1 MTELKKSKND
11 EQLGSAPIGKLL
23 WQFSIPAVVAQI
35 VQAIYNV
42 VDRLYIGQGVNEA
55 ALAGL
60 TLTFPF
66 MMILT
71 SFGTLI
77 GVGTGALVSIKL
89 GEGRKEEAERLL
101 GQMVLVKIIFFI
113 IMNKYHRC

>member
-1 MTELKKSKND
+1 
-11 EQLGSAPIGKLL
+11 
-23 WQFSIPAVVAQI
+23 VVAQI

-42 VDRLYIGQGVNEA
+42 VDRLYIGHGVNEA

-89 GEGRKEEAERLL
+89 GEGCKEEAEKLL
-101 GQMVLVKIIFFI
+101 GQMVLVKIIFFVA
-113 IMNKYHRC
+113 